1 VRQSAAGN
9 QRAATG
15 GRQPAA
21 SRSGD
26 RPSGS
31 PETHTV
37 SSAAVTNIGKLRGI
51 RCLALVA
58 VLAAGLCAAEARA
71 ATDPREIAAR
81 EDFVAGRY
89 QQALDLFAKL
99 YAETL
104 HPVYLRNIGRCYQ
117 GLGEP
122 DRAINSFHDYLR
134 KMKGI
139 TPDERAEIDG
149 YIKEMEAL
157 KGEREA
163 AATGAKPTPAASPP
177 APVQPLALNAPT
189 PKGDTNVSVVVSTNP
204 APPPSESTPIYGRWW
219 FWAAVVGVA
228 AAAGVGIAAAAG
240 AFTHTQDAT
249 CPMGITCGG
258 P

>member
-1 VRQSAAGN
+1 VVLG
-9 QRAATG
+9 
-15 GRQPAA
+15 
-21 SRSGD
+21 
-26 RPSGS
+26 
-31 PETHTV
+31 
-37 SSAAVTNIGKLRGI
+37 AV
-51 RCLALVA
+51 LVA
-58 VLAAGLCAAEARA
+58 VLASGTAYADHAGEMK
-71 ATDPREIAAR
+71 AR
-81 EDFVAGRY
+81 EAFAAGRY
-89 QQALDLFAKL
+89 DQALEMFAKL

-104 HPVYLRNIGRCYQ
+104 HPVYLRNIGRCHQ
-117 GLGEP
+117 KMREP
-122 DRAINSFHDYLR
+122 QKAIDAFQDYLA
-134 KMKGI
+134 KEKKI
-139 TPDERAEIDG
+139 SADERAEIDG